1 MTDLFD
7 FQAHASRFA
16 VMGNPV
22 EHSQSPRIHR
32 LFARQF
38 GIDLEYRRIQVDA
51 GGFAQALSH
60 FAARGGAGLNVT
72 VPFKVEAWRLCRRPG
87 NRLSARARCAQAVNT
102 LRFERKRALFGDN
115 TDGIGLSRD
124 LENNLGWCI
133 AGRRVLVLGAG
144 GAVRGVAG
152 ALLERRPAALTIANR
167 TASKAQALAERLS
180 AGGWG
185 GSGIRVTGCGYR
197 QLERAA
203 FDLIINGTSA
213 SLGGGLPEMDAGCIG
228 AHSVV
233 YDMMYA
239 GSPTVFMRWACANG
253 AGQASDGLGML
264 VEQAAASFHLW
275 HDRRPD
281 TAPVIRALRATLS
294 TGTQS

>member
-7 FQAHASRFA
+7 FQAQGNRFA

-22 EHSQSPRIHR
+22 EHSRSPRIHQ

-38 GIDLEYRRIQVDA
+38 GIDIEYRRIQVDT
-51 GGFAQALSH
+51 GGFAQAVSH
-60 FAARGGAGLNVT
+60 FAARGGAGLNIT
-72 VPFKVEAWRLCRRPG
+72 VPFKVEAWRLCGRPG
-87 NRLSARARCAQAVNT
+87 NRLSARARHAQAVNT
-102 LRFERKRALFGDN
+102 LRLDRKQALFGDN
-115 TDGIGLSRD
+115 TDGIGLVRD
-124 LENNLGWCI
+124 LENNLGWRI
-133 AGRRVLVLGAG
+133 AGRRVLILGAG

-152 ALLERRPAALTIANR
+152 ALLERRPAGLTIANR
-167 TASKAQALAERLS
+167 TASKSQALAGRLS
-180 AGGWG
+180 ADNPGGHG
-185 GSGIRVTGCGYR
+185 LRVAGCGYP

-233 YDMMYA
+233 YDLMYG
-239 GSPTVFMRWACANG
+239 GSPTVFMRWACAHG

-281 TAPVIRALRATLS
+281 TAPVIGALRAALS
-294 TGTQS
+294 T